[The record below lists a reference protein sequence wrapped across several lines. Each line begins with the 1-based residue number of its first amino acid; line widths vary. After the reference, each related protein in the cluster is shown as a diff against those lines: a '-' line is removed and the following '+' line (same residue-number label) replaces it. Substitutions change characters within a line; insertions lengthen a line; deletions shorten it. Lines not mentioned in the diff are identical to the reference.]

1 MRYLIFSILL
11 VLAACGSPE
20 KKAERAEK
28 KGELTTIYLV
38 RHAEKAKGKNPEL
51 TEAGK
56 QRAEDLAAFFK
67 GKTVTE
73 IFSTDYRRTQ
83 QTAAPT
89 AKQANR
95 GVGSYSPNNLEEIA
109 ERVRKN
115 KGIIL
120 IVGHSNTTPELAKIL
135 GGDPG
140 EPIVEAWEYDRL
152 YELKLRKGKLIS
164 SEILRYGEA
173 SKP

>member
-1 MRYLIFSILL
+1 MKYLIFSLCFMFM
-11 VLAACGSPE
+11 ACSSPE
-20 KKAERAEK
+20 KKAERAERN
-28 KGELTTIYLV
+28 GELTVIYLV
-38 RHAEKAKGKNPEL
+38 RHAEKETGKNPVL

-67 GKTVTE
+67 KKNVTE

-89 AKQANR
+89 ARQANR
-95 GVGSYSPNNLEEIA
+95 GVGSYRHKKLEEIA
-109 ERVRKN
+109 GQVRKN
-115 KGIIL
+115 KGVIL
-120 IVGHSNTTPELAKIL
+120 IVGHSNTTPELAKIF

-152 YELKLRKGKLIS
+152 YKLKLKKGKLLS
-164 SEILRYGEA
+164 SEILRYGAEC
-173 SKP
+173 KP